1 MWLKVGVNITRT
13 GKFSNR
19 PLHIIKTFCFACR
32 GWFAQNDILNSMLS
46 SQSQQNGQNRIKD
59 PEEGF
64 FEHFHRPVERAKLY

>member
-1 MWLKVGVNITRT
+1 M
-13 GKFSNR
+13 
-19 PLHIIKTFCFACR
+19 IKTFCFACR
-32 GWFAQNDILNSMLS
+32 GWFAQSNILNSMLS